1 MVVGEPVD
9 DSAGQHVE
17 AAADAVSF
25 PCALPP
31 QQSSLH
37 PTVVRLPPGEIPS
50 AGDVGRLDRSH
61 FGKGDPHERR
71 PFRRHADSVERTLVG
86 AERDEGGGGIL
97 GGRVSGVDRDGVVRS
112 EVQLGQSVGG
122 VGQDGPMVGGGAEHH
137 RCPGSGAEGE
147 AELAGLGVKVET
159 ALGEANEGSA
169 YVGDP
174 GRRPPTEPTAMGRR
188 ETEGD
193 LGRGEADG
201 AGDVEVS
208 GPVASEAGEGAPG
221 GEVFGERLAEA
232 LVDEEAE
239 LLLELANGQGEWRSL
254 GGSPRRSRRAP
265 SRRVARRRGMGE
277 GEDQGTTGIHDPQF
291 ETSASEWIDADG
303 G

>member
-9 DSAGQHVE
+9 DGAGERVE

-25 PCALPP
+25 PRALAP

-61 FGKGDPHERR
+61 FGKGDPNERR
-71 PFRRHADSVERTLVG
+71 PSRRHADSVERSLVG
-86 AERDEGGGGIL
+86 VERDEGGGAIL
-97 GGRVSGVDRDGVVRS
+97 GGWVSGVDRDGVART
-112 EVQLGQSVGG
+112 EVHLGQSVVG

-159 ALGEANEGSA
+159 VLGEANEGSA

-174 GRRPPTEPTAMGRR
+174 GRHRPTEPSAMGRR
-188 ETEGD
+188 KTEGD
-193 LGRGEADG
+193 LGGGEADG

-221 GEVFGERLAEA
+221 GEVPGERLAEA
-232 LVDEEAE
+232 LVDEETE
-239 LLLELANGQGEWRSL
+239 LLLEVANGPGKWRSL

-265 SRRVARRRGMGE
+265 TRRAGRRRSVGE
-277 GEDQGTTGIHDPQF
+277 GEDQGTAGIHDPQF
-291 ETSASEWIDADG
+291 ETSAGEWIEADG